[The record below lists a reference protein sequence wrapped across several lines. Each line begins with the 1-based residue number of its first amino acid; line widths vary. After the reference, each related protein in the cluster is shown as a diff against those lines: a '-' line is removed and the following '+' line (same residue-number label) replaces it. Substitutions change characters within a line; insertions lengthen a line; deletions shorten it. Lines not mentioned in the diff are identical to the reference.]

1 MLEMKFLTSGFRNFS
16 LALELCAYG
25 CKNECYWDLF
35 LTWICWFYLYKIE
48 YLFMCLEDIVTFI
61 ITGDECWE
69 KEGYSAWD
77 HVPSYVGNRDH
88 EGNEG

>member
-1 MLEMKFLTSGFRNFS
+1 MF
-16 LALELCAYG
+16 
-25 CKNECYWDLF
+25 
-35 LTWICWFYLYKIE
+35 
-48 YLFMCLEDIVTFI
+48 LEDIVTFI